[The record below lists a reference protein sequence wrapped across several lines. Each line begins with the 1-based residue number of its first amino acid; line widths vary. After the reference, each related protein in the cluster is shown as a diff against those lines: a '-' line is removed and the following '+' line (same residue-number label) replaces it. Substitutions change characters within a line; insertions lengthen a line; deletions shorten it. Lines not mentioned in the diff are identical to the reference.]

1 MVVLQNRRGG
11 KKSMVNDILKFFP
24 PYTHPLTLVSDPDR
38 LLAGETLISELVRR
52 GFELIQENDPVLLR
66 HQVEAARPFTRE
78 HPVIIL
84 TSGALEALPYD
95 LYQPAHRLNLS
106 LHDFFPT
113 LAYPVLQ
120 SLTPDQIE
128 KLAACQ
134 LPEKTL
140 SRRKTMDYLLEQ
152 VFHADPHRLGRPHTL
167 VAWLNDYHHSGSP
180 LPEMLRA
187 ALVERLSANPEYEE
201 WDLSLLI
208 LDSQAFSDFIQLQWQ
223 ESVTRSLPGEQIK
236 ETGTKYQVPFHQDLQ
251 LQNLVPGLVR
261 SGAIR
266 PVKITASKRL
276 PNWAAPGVT
285 LVDERIQRYTTL
297 LETVNNRLAAMS
309 SAPQTDWNT
318 WSELAR
324 NWAELCC
331 CPAQIELNL
340 EPVQLNSFREAARKM
355 DGLFMDW
362 LKSKYTALGAQR
374 LPRPHHVHHIPHYLA
389 YLRSLGQIQ
398 RAVYL
403 VLDGLSLA
411 DWQIIQPVWTK
422 RNPDWKLNGTVLLA
436 QVPTITAISRYAL
449 ISGLRPADF
458 SSNLSEARAWELF
471 WSREGVS
478 EAACKLLALQY
489 DRQIDQQAELLDPL
503 VSFWCLID
511 DTIDKLTHHA
521 TFGTADQ
528 QASLRLWLEPAGEQ
542 NSLLLEEII
551 DAYLERGFSVFIA
564 SDHGHVEAKGIGQ
577 PSEGLLAQTR
587 GKRARLYRDK
597 LAALRVQ
604 SAFANTIRWD
614 GDGILPD
621 QVTALM
627 PAAREAFA
635 PAGETVVTHGGI
647 TIDEVM
653 VPFVQILKEGI

>member
-1 MVVLQNRRGG
+1 MEDYLLN
-11 KKSMVNDILKFFP
+11 LFP
-24 PYTHPLTLVSDPDR
+24 PHTHPLTLVSDPDR
-38 LLAGETLISELVRR
+38 LLAGEAIAFELVRQ

-66 HQVEAARPFTRE
+66 RQVEAARPFTRE
-78 HPVIIL
+78 HPVIVL

-106 LHDFFPT
+106 LHHFFPT

-120 SLTPDQIE
+120 SLAPDQVE

-152 VFHADPHRLGRPHTL
+152 VFHADPHRLGQPHAL
-167 VAWLNDYHHSGSP
+167 IAWLNDYHHSGSP
-180 LPEMLRA
+180 LPEALRA
-187 ALVERLSANPEYEE
+187 ALIERLSANPEYEE
-201 WDLSLLI
+201 WNIQMLI
-208 LDSQAFSDFIQLQWQ
+208 QDSQAFSDFLQQQWQ
-223 ESVTRSLPGEQIK
+223 ESVNRSLPGEQII
-236 ETGTKYQVPFHQDLQ
+236 ETGTKYQVPFHQDVQ
-251 LQNLVPGLVR
+251 LHNLVPGLVR

-266 PVKITASKRL
+266 PVKITNSKKL
-276 PNWAAPGVT
+276 SNWAVPGVT
-285 LVDERIQRYTTL
+285 LVDERIQRFTTL
-297 LETVNNRLAAMS
+297 LETVNNRLAAMR
-309 SAPQTDWNT
+309 SAPQADWNT
-318 WSELAR
+318 WAELAK
-324 NWAELCC
+324 NWAELCS

-340 EPVQLNSFREAARKM
+340 ERVQLTSFREAARKL
-355 DGLFMDW
+355 DGLFIDW

-389 YLRSLGQIQ
+389 YLRSLGQIN
-398 RAVYL
+398 RAVLL

-411 DWQIIQPVWTK
+411 DWQIIHPVWTK
-422 RNPDWKLNGTVLLA
+422 RNPDWKLNSDVLLA

-458 SSNLSEARAWELF
+458 SSNLSEGRAWELF

-478 EAACKLLALQY
+478 EASSKLLALQY
-489 DRQIDQQAELLDPL
+489 DRQIDQQTELLDPL

-551 DAYLERGFSVFIA
+551 DAYLEGGYSVFIA

-587 GKRARLYRDK
+587 GKRARLYQDK

-604 SAFANTIRWD
+604 NAFANTLLWD
-614 GDGILPD
+614 DDGVLPD

-635 PAGETVVTHGGI
+635 PAGETVVTHGGV

-653 VPFVQILKEGI
+653 VPFVQISKEGV